1 MTLVTSWEFFGGK
14 FDFRKIRCS
23 SPFQFSGCFCQ
34 KLIGMA
40 PVEEE
45 EGGTRMLKNH
55 QCVWRRHD
63 NVVCFND
70 DATPTSFVHWR
81 RNKAAEEANCK
92 LISRHDSEVTSM
104 RNNLFALRIQI
115 PNKGSIVVFS
125 ILLSQKFVVKLKNLD
140 YLENPTDSC
149 QVFAQGCP
157 LVFQNYAGQSVKILW
172 DFS

>member
-45 EGGTRMLKNH
+45 EGGGGDGCLRTINAFDVDTTTSFALT
-55 QCVWRRHD
+55 
-63 NVVCFND
+63 
-70 DATPTSFVHWR
+70 TPTSFVHWR

-104 RNNLFALRIQI
+104 RNNLFALRLQI
-115 PNKGSIVVFS
+115 PRKGSIVVFS
-125 ILLSQKFVVKLKNLD
+125 ILLSQKFVGKLKNLD
-140 YLENPTDSC
+140 YLDNPSDSC